1 MVPVTNMRYDVTR
14 QLAVGGRGDA
24 VYERKW
30 ISPHCFTFVRQ
41 SHHFLWHSRALPLV
55 DLPPI
60 SAQPKVEILCSGTQ
74 HHCKKN
80 IWCFLLFA
88 PKFFVVF
95 GQRCNK
101 DCFVL
106 QNVYNLVVAFELA
119 LEFVF
124 ELMLTFVFFLRGT
137 AWIWVTGQGAEEV
150 DFTEEATKHNLA
162 GQRGPSH
169 HTVSEY
175 KKHRSRPQ
183 DRKHRSQAKTR
194 KHNKA

>member
-1 MVPVTNMRYDVTR
+1 MFST
-14 QLAVGGRGDA
+14 
-24 VYERKW
+24 
-30 ISPHCFTFVRQ
+30 
-41 SHHFLWHSRALPLV
+41 
-55 DLPPI
+55 
-60 SAQPKVEILCSGTQ
+60 LCTQ
-74 HHCKKN
+74 V
-80 IWCFLLFA
+80 
-88 PKFFVVF
+88 FVVF

-106 QNVYNLVVAFELA
+106 QNVYNLVLAFELA

-124 ELMLTFVFFLRGT
+124 ELRLTFVFFLRGT

-150 DFTEEATKHNLA
+150 DFTEEATKRQLA

-175 KKHRSRPQ
+175 KKHRSQPQ

-194 KHNKA
+194 KHKTLDRTVQYRTGAESTPKSHCQPIADCMLASERLLSVVACPMPIPCRNAI